1 MTAVGDEYAELR
13 ERLRAKETEL
23 SARLERVKSDRRRS
37 RGPLDPDSGERAVER
52 ENDEVLDALDRIER
66 GELATTRG
74 ALRRIDAGCFG
85 SCDECGG
92 DVDPLRLEADPSV
105 ERCIRCAES
114 REVDP
119 LRGS

>member
-1 MTAVGDEYAELR
+1 MTAVDDGYAELR
-13 ERLRAKETEL
+13 KRLSAKETEL
-23 SARLERVKSDRRRS
+23 SARLERVKSERRRS

-66 GELATTRG
+66 GELDTTRA
-74 ALRRIDAGCFG
+74 ALRRIDAGGFG
-85 SCDECGG
+85 ICDECGG

-114 REVDP
+114 REAYAV
-119 LRGS
+119 RG